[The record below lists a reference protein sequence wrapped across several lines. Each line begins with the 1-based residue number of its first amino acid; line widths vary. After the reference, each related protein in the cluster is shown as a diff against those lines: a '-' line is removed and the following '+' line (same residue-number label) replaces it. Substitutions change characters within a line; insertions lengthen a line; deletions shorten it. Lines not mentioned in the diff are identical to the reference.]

1 MDRYDLAKIFKSLS
15 YLPPAVPIMLV
26 ALLLTVA
33 QTLLQ
38 SVRAAKWFL
47 KVVEVGFRFTRA
59 TQLLEFIRLVIKF
72 RR

>member
-1 MDRYDLAKIFKSLS
+1 
-15 YLPPAVPIMLV
+15 MLV

>member
-1 MDRYDLAKIFKSLS
+1 
-15 YLPPAVPIMLV
+15 MLV
-26 ALLLTVA
+26 ALVLAVA
-33 QTLLQ
+33 QTLEQ

-59 TQLLEFIRLVIKF
+59 NQLLEFIRRAIKF